1 MVLLTRSRLF
11 GVSASYFLI
20 SILLYLAHIYVP
32 DNLDT
37 FLQGQIKKAVVWQPD
52 APPETY
58 G

>member
-11 GVSASYFLI
+11 GVSAGSFI
-20 SILLYLAHIYVP
+20 VSILLYLAHIYIP
-32 DNLDT
+32 DKLDI
-37 FLQGQIKKAVVWQPD
+37 FLQGQIKKAVVWQPN